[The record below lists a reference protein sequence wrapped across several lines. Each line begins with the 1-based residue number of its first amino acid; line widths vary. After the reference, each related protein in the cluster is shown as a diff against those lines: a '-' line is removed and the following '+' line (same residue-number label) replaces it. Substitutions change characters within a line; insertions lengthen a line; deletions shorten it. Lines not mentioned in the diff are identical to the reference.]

1 MTAARSVPSGGGAG
15 AGSSVGVGAAVGVGA
30 GDDGAAEGAGLAQD
44 MATAS
49 ANASVSA
56 EIARAR
62 RGAAFP
68 SRERRLSATI
78 RTMEAVDSEI
88 PRSNRPLIDGHTHID
103 QFAPADLDPLLA
115 RAEAAN
121 VGLIIAAGV
130 TLESCRRVCDLAEE
144 RPRIRAGVGLHPAD
158 LDGWLDDAALDEL
171 RRLATRPGIVEWSE
185 IGLDYTPTSP
195 AYDLQQDAF
204 RKQIRLARE
213 FGLPLVTHSREA
225 DEDTLRIL
233 REEGAGEVG
242 GAWHYFQ
249 GGLPLAERVMELGF
263 RISLAKPLLRL
274 PELQEAAAQI
284 PLDRIVIET
293 DSYPQPF
300 KKNPVRRTE
309 PWHLP
314 QVAAKLAELK
324 GVDIETVA
332 EATTA
337 NYLRMLGGRVSA
349 GEIG

>member
-1 MTAARSVPSGGGAG
+1 
-15 AGSSVGVGAAVGVGA
+15 
-30 GDDGAAEGAGLAQD
+30 
-44 MATAS
+44 
-49 ANASVSA
+49 
-56 EIARAR
+56 
-62 RGAAFP
+62 
-68 SRERRLSATI
+68 
-78 RTMEAVDSEI
+78 MEADATDISP
-88 PRSNRPLIDGHTHID
+88 PRHPLIDGHTHID

-115 RAEAAN
+115 RAESAN

-130 TLESCRRVCDLAEE
+130 TLESCRRVCALADAS
-144 RPRIRAGVGLHPAD
+144 PRIRAGVGLHPAD
-158 LDGWLDDAALDEL
+158 LDGWLDDETLAEL
-171 RRLATRPGIVEWSE
+171 RRLAGRPGVVEWSE
-185 IGLDYTPTSP
+185 TGLDYTPTSP

-204 RKQIRLARE
+204 RKQTRLARE

-225 DEDTLRIL
+225 DEDVLRIL

-249 GGLPLAERVMELGF
+249 GGLPLAERAMELGF
-263 RISLAKPLLRL
+263 YVSLAKPLLRL
-274 PELQEAAAQI
+274 PELQRAAAQI

-300 KKNPVRRTE
+300 KKNPIRRTE

-332 EATTA
+332 AATTA

-349 GEIG
+349 ADLGAPQAGPPASPR